1 MSIRSSR
8 TEEARAARARRA
20 SRSAPSAASDSPATE
35 SGSKSARA
43 KAPPADDW
51 AFVERVL
58 ASPVADAV
66 YVWGPPGTGKTFA
79 ACHADRGGRELFN
92 VTLTPETPAA
102 ELRGFFVPRGVE
114 FVWQDGV
121 FVEAMRKGA
130 RLVIN
135 EVAHASADVLAILH
149 PLLESRETARLT
161 LPNLETV
168 VPAPGFQV
176 VCTDNLPPDH
186 LPPALRDRFKSLLHV
201 DRPHPAALER
211 LRPGLREAA
220 LRTFDLEPERAVSV
234 RGWLAVQ
241 GFEAE
246 LGAEGSLRAVFGVDR
261 GAQLFEAL
269 SLGAA

>member
-201 DRPHPAALER
+201 VKRLAAGGDIPAVVGDDKHAVVAARAEEIKTVEHTVDGHEEIAQREGVGIIFLVV
-211 LRPGLREAA
+211 LRVA
-220 LRTFDLEPERAVSV
+220 S
-234 RGWLAVQ
+234 
-241 GFEAE
+241 
-246 LGAEGSLRAVFGVDR
+246 
-261 GAQLFEAL
+261 
-269 SLGAA
+269 